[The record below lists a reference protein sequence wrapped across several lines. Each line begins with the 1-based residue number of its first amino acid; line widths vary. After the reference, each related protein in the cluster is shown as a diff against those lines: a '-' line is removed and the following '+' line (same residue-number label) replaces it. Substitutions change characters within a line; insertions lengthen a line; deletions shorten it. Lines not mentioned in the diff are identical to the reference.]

1 MSGAVT
7 SASRAKTIANFA
19 AVYLIWG
26 STYLAIRLAIDTIP
40 PLLMGCLRFVVAGA
54 VLYAWARLR
63 GAPRP
68 TARNWRA
75 AVVVGGLLLAAGNG
89 GVIVAERTVPSGVAA
104 LIVAMMPLWMV
115 LLHWLWRGGPRPT
128 GRTVVGLALGLVGIA
143 LLVGPGALT
152 GGGLDPFGT
161 GILLVGSFCW
171 AAGSIYSRE
180 AALPSNVL
188 LGTAMEM
195 LAGGAILGVV
205 GAVGGEVSAFDP
217 GAVSTTSLLAV
228 AYLIAFGSLVGF
240 TAYIWLLGHV
250 APARVSTYAYV
261 NPVVA
266 VLLGWLFLHEP
277 LTPRMLAAAAVI
289 VAAVV
294 LITSRG
300 ARGASSPADAGRPEA
315 ELRGAVRGRV
325 RRLRRRRAA

>member
-1 MSGAVT
+1 MSGGRA
-7 SASRAKTIANFA
+7 SASRAKVLANFA

-40 PLLMGCLRFVVAGA
+40 PLLMGCVRFLVAGA
-54 VLYAWARLR
+54 VLYAWVRLR

-75 AVVVGGLLLAAGNG
+75 AAVVGGLLLAAGNG
-89 GVIVAERTVPSGVAA
+89 AVIMAERTVPSGVAA
-104 LIVAMMPLWMV
+104 LLVAIVPLWMV
-115 LLHWLWRGGPRPT
+115 LLHWLWRGGARPT
-128 GRTVVGLALGLVGIA
+128 GRTVAGLALGVVGTA
-143 LLVGPGALT
+143 LLVGRGAFT
-152 GGGLDPFGT
+152 GRGTDPVGA

-171 AAGSIYSRE
+171 AVGSIYSRG

-205 GAVGGEVSAFDP
+205 GSLGGELSALHP
-217 GAVSTTSLLAV
+217 GAISTTSLLAV
-228 AYLIAFGSLVGF
+228 AYLITFGSLIGF

-250 APARVSTYAYV
+250 APARAATYAYV
-261 NPVVA
+261 NPIVA
-266 VLLGWLFLHEP
+266 VVLGWLVLHEP
-277 LTPRMLAAAAVI
+277 LTPRMVAAGAVI

-294 LITSRG
+294 LITSRAARG
-300 ARGASSPADAGRPEA
+300 ARGPADAGPQEVAPARS
-315 ELRGAVRGRV
+315 RK
-325 RRLRRRRAA
+325 RRAA